1 MLYPCRAS
9 PRATQRTSTWQALL
23 EAGHDP
29 TLRHVR
35 WGFRPPYD
43 VASTREAR
51 NAFRRHRAAAS
62 DAWDW
67 QAAHVPEGMTGEQE
81 AERDEREKAKAKEK
95 KKARAAPAFS
105 PAAAMS
111 KPIFLSGA
119 TSAARR

>member
-1 MLYPCRAS
+1 MPLSAR
-9 PRATQRTSTWQALL
+9 RTWQALL

-67 QAAHVPEGMTGEQE
+67 QAAHVPEGMTEEQE

-95 KKARAAPAFS
+95 KKACAAPAS
-105 PAAAMS
+105 LPAAAT
-111 KPIFLSGA
+111 PRPTFLSDA
-119 TSAARR
+119 MRAARR